1 MRAYRAHETRRM
13 DLLDGIELADF
24 QQRAVAFIIDAV
36 LALLFMLTALAV
48 VGVLAWLLRI
58 AQGHTEYYAYHL
70 KLDSEFGKVLL
81 ETLVPLLYFGATTY
95 SGDGRTPGKRLT
107 GIRVVSLVH
116 ERMTLWHSIERA
128 LGYGAAALEFGF
140 GFAQFFIH
148 PYRRTVQ
155 DRIAETIVVKE
166 KSYCKVLGK

>member
-70 KLDSEFGKVLL
+70 KLDSEVGKVLL
-81 ETLVPLLYFGATTY
+81 AFLPGPRREKTLAGMKL
-95 SGDGRTPGKRLT
+95 KRLT
-107 GIRVVSLVH
+107 PRTITSRSVLARQLASFL
-116 ERMTLWHSIERA
+116 RT
-128 LGYGAAALEFGF
+128 GYGWERNEGGWGWAVWP
-140 GFAQFFIH
+140 H
-148 PYRRTVQ
+148 PC
-155 DRIAETIVVKE
+155 
-166 KSYCKVLGK
+166 SGLGTSCWRASA